1 MDASKIHGCLVANPV
16 LLKLD
21 QKRSSSR
28 SPKVNNCTQEKGRGR
43 KTHQRTEKLNLK
55 CICHDHAEKVKVGE
69 ANIGNDDV
77 PRDLC
82 VRVSRACRAS
92 RHSMISI
99 MSFTVPSRRSTPH
112 GELRGQSDSENRIRT
127 YSEIES
133 KWTRS
138 RVVRWLE
145 HFVQIRGQ
153 RRDLGSNHAM
163 VIFLFQVV
171 CRSHL
176 IVLAEHQTATHN
188 FKKIPFTY
196 EKRCKPHTS
205 AINLGS

>member
-1 MDASKIHGCLVANPV
+1 
-16 LLKLD
+16 
-21 QKRSSSR
+21 
-28 SPKVNNCTQEKGRGR
+28 
-43 KTHQRTEKLNLK
+43 
-55 CICHDHAEKVKVGE
+55 
-69 ANIGNDDV
+69 
-77 PRDLC
+77 
-82 VRVSRACRAS
+82 
-92 RHSMISI
+92 MISI

-112 GELRGQSDSENRIRT
+112 GELRGQSGSENRIRM
-127 YSEIES
+127 YSEIEAN
-133 KWTRS
+133 WTRS
-138 RVVRWLE
+138 RVARWLE

-163 VIFLFQVV
+163 VTFLFQVV

-176 IVLAEHQTATHN
+176 IVLATHN